1 MYIKINGT
9 RVNTKMLLEE
19 ISKDKIQAIKTLMNG
34 AKISFG
40 TAKRVVDILD
50 ENHSLYE
57 KDNFIVLIDNID
69 SSKVSIKK
77 DTFKKQLYLAYF
89 IIGCCISW
97 FILRIL
103 YNLIYMENIL

>member
-1 MYIKINGT
+1 MYIKINGV
-9 RVNTKMLLEE
+9 RVNTKMLLEQ
-19 ISKDKIQAIKTLMNG
+19 ILRDKIQAIKILMDG
-34 AKISFG
+34 AQISFG
-40 TAKRVVDILD
+40 TAKRVIDILD

-57 KDNFIVLIDNID
+57 NDNFIILVNSID

-77 DTFKKQLYLAYF
+77 DTSKKQLYLAYF